1 MSLWQMALTRVEVL
15 LALVGLAGA
24 AKSAYNG
31 TIRGLVDNIRQIPEV
46 ADRVDRMADKQ
57 EQMVDGMVALSV
69 AESDEETTIDTDQL
83 ANDLRDGQ
91 SYRVYLNRDSP
102 RNPYAETEDEEQL
115 GPEVPEES
123 RRWRSSDDD

>member
-1 MSLWQMALTRVEVL
+1 MSLWEMALTRMEVVL
-15 LALVGLAGA
+15 AGLALLGA

-31 TIRGLVDNIRQIPEV
+31 TLRGLVDNIRQIPEV
-46 ADRVDRMADKQ
+46 ADRVDAMADKQ

-69 AESDEETTIDTDQL
+69 AESDEETSIDTDQL

-91 SYRVYLNRDSP
+91 SYRVYLNRDQP
-102 RNPYAETEDEEQL
+102 RNPYAETEDEEEL